1 MDAGMWLSPGGWGS
15 PVGLA
20 IFMAGL
26 GFFFAGFG
34 LFFACI
40 GRLNQSNSAKA
51 EYELEESQ
59 RHERAAAREGGSG

>member
-1 MDAGMWLSPGGWGS
+1 MDATTWLWPGGWGS

-34 LFFACI
+34 LFLACV
-40 GRLNQSNSAKA
+40 GRLNQSKIASAELDQGSASKA
-51 EYELEESQ
+51 G
-59 RHERAAAREGGSG
+59 A

>member
-1 MDAGMWLSPGGWGS
+1 MDAGSWLWPGGWGS

-34 LFFACI
+34 FFFACI
-40 GRLNQSNSAKA
+40 GWLNHSKIAKA
-51 EYELEESQ
+51 EQELKESQ
-59 RHERAAAREGGSG
+59 RYERAPAREGGSQ